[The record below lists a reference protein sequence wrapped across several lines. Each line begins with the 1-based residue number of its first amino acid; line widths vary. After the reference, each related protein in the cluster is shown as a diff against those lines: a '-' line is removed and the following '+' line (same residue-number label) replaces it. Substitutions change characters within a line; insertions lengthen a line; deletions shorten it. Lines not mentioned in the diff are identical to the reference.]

1 MLQTHLEEF
10 SGIIQV
16 GEGVKG
22 LAHGD
27 WVVPAVTHLG
37 SWRTLAV
44 WKEADLLKL
53 PKGTL
58 PIEHA
63 AVFRELCLAYRLLED
78 HGNLKVYLTAHP
90 FLYASDS
97 ARCSFTFVLTQ
108 LLPCLSETICLIMV
122 NSAVACL
129 EAQLHALN
137 GQWQQ

>member
-1 MLQTHLEEF
+1 MNLFPGSCYVVITRCDILIWQLPVVRGTAGAYMATLVESGTYVEEQI
-10 SGIIQV
+10 SGIVQV

-53 PKGTL
+53 PKETL

-78 HGNLKVYLTAHP
+78 HGNLKVCQTAH
-90 FLYASDS
+90 
-97 ARCSFTFVLTQ
+97 
-108 LLPCLSETICLIMV
+108 LLLSLMHLRLRKCEM
-122 NSAVACL
+122 
-129 EAQLHALN
+129 
-137 GQWQQ
+137 

>member
-1 MLQTHLEEF
+1 MATLVESGTYVEEQI
-10 SGIIQV
+10 SGIVQV

-53 PKGTL
+53 PKETL

-78 HGNLKVYLTAHP
+78 HGNLKVCQTAH
-90 FLYASDS
+90 
-97 ARCSFTFVLTQ
+97 
-108 LLPCLSETICLIMV
+108 LLLSLMHLRLRKCEM
-122 NSAVACL
+122 
-129 EAQLHALN
+129 
-137 GQWQQ
+137 